1 MSKAKTLTYAS
12 ALQELEENVAKLQSP
27 QCEIDQLC
35 ALTARSI
42 ELLKFC
48 KEKLTSTDVELEKLL
63 ESIDNQ

>member
-1 MSKAKTLTYAS
+1 MSENKTLTYAS

-35 ALTARSI
+35 SLTARSI

-48 KEKLTSTDVELEKLL
+48 KEKLTATDAELVKLL
-63 ESIDNQ
+63 DQIDNN